1 MDNAVVE
8 EHGDI
13 AVLRLN
19 NGVTNAI
26 NGATVHSLSEALDE
40 IENNFRGL
48 VLAGGEKFFSIGF
61 DLPTILLFTRSEMA
75 EFFADFNA
83 LSAGLYTC
91 GIPTCCALR
100 GHATAGGCI
109 LALACDYRIAASGR
123 KLIGL
128 NEAKLGVPVPFF
140 ADLLLRQ
147 LVDDRVATDMLYT
160 GEFLSSSEAEQVG
173 LVDLVCDQAEVEQR
187 AIEKVQTLATV
198 SGSAFRAIKSNRVE
212 AVIRQYDLQRE
223 AKDGYFLDCWFS
235 DPAQM
240 ALKEASAKF

>member
-1 MDNAVVE
+1 MENIIVE

-13 AVLRLN
+13 AVLRLS

-26 NGATVHSLSEALDE
+26 NGAIVHNLSEALDE
-40 IENNFRGL
+40 IENSFRGL

-61 DLPTILLFTRSEMA
+61 DLPTILLFTPSEMA

-128 NEAKLGVPVPFF
+128 NEAKLSVPVPYF

-147 LVDDRVATDMLYT
+147 LVDDRTATDMLYT
-160 GEFLSSSEAEQVG
+160 GEFVTSLEAEQVG
-173 LVDLVCDQAEVEQR
+173 LVDFVCDQEEVERR
-187 AIEKVQTLATV
+187 AIEEVQALMTV
-198 SGSAFRAIKSNRVE
+198 SGSAFKAMKSNRAE
-212 AVIRQYDLQRE
+212 AVIRQYDRQRE
-223 AKDGYFLDCWFS
+223 AKDRYFLDCWFS
-235 DPAQM
+235 DEAQM
-240 ALKEASAKF
+240 ALKAASAKF

>member
-1 MDNAVVE
+1 MDHAIVE
-8 EHGDI
+8 DHGDI

-26 NGATVHSLSEALDE
+26 NGATVHNLSEAFDE
-40 IENNFRGL
+40 IENSFRGL

-91 GIPTCCALR
+91 GVPTCCALR

-109 LALACDYRIAASGR
+109 LALACDYRIAASGK

-160 GEFLSSSEAEQVG
+160 GEFLTSSEAEQVG
-173 LVDLVCDQAEVEQR
+173 LVDLVCDQEEVEQR
-187 AIEKVQTLATV
+187 AIEKVQALTTV
-198 SGSAFRAIKSNRVE
+198 SGSAFKAIKSNRVE
-212 AVIRQYDLQRE
+212 AVIRRYDRQRE

-235 DPAQM
+235 DTAQM
-240 ALKEASAKF
+240 ALKEASARF